1 MPFQRK
7 RGKFRPQLLPQLASN
22 IPSTVAKVT
31 TEAFE
36 YNKNLK
42 PDEKPD
48 LDNVKSALNHLTKN
62 LKGVGPATAS
72 YLLAAQMPHWVPPFS
87 DEGFRWVFFDKH
99 VPGVTDGKTSLTSGW
114 SRPIKYTL
122 KEYFAYIE
130 EVWNI
135 SERLLAGYSEGPG
148 KKKEESL
155 HGKRNWEQFGAGSV
169 EMVGWVLGK
178 QAEGWKPE
186 PGLSGESVE
195 GIPKVRK
202 ASNGKRKFEDGPKN
216 MDLAL
221 EDAQVEG
228 GVNSKAPRRT
238 GPRKPTQVAAATPTS
253 KRRATGKVK
262 TGGGVGETPTQVRR
276 SSRTRKAPQ

>member
-48 LDNVKSALNHLTKN
+48 LDNVKAALNHLTKN

-72 YLLAAQMPHWVPPFS
+72 YLLAAQIPHWVPPFS

-99 VPGVTDGKTSLTSGW
+99 VPGVTDGKASLTSGW
-114 SRPIKYTL
+114 RRPIKYTL

-135 SERLLAGYSEGPG
+135 SERLVAGYSEGPG
-148 KKKEESL
+148 KNKEDNL
-155 HGKRNWEQFGAGSV
+155 HEKRKWEQFGAGSV

-195 GIPKVRK
+195 GIPKVGK
-202 ASNGKRKFEDGPKN
+202 AGNGKRKYEDGPKN

-238 GPRKPTQVAAATPTS
+238 GPRKPTQVATAAPIS
-253 KRRATGKVK
+253 KRRATGKAK